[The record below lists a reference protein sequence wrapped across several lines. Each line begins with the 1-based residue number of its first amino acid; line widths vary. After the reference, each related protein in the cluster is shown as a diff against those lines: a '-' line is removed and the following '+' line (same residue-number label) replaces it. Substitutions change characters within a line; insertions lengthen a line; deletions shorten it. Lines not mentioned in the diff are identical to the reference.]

1 MPEYPSSGGSAAPSV
16 SAAVN
21 VKSLYGVAGDGVTDD
36 TAAIRNAIN
45 TEVANCQTN
54 GTYFA
59 KLYFPAGIY
68 LVNGAYAQGGST
80 RGNAILPLP
89 LIGVTGQ
96 KVTLVL
102 EGAGDATGLPH
113 WHQTVTQQNGTVFK
127 TTRTDGTNDAS
138 GRTFADGVT
147 TNNSAVVT
155 SATAAFV
162 ATDVGRYVTGTGIP
176 LGTWI
181 ASRQSAT
188 QVTLSQNAT
197 ATATGVSITL
207 SGFGEAS
214 ILGGPTPAEGY
225 GPTWSISDPLF
236 SNMLLNLTGITFV
249 APANPTVSGVDARCL
264 AEFNFAT
271 LAFQAD
277 QNPPTATIPAH
288 TWQFGLGMPQ
298 TGNNDNCNGLWYS
311 EEGAY
316 FGILASEHTCI
327 QSVRCIYSADG
338 IFMQYG
344 TGFHGAWIGYA
355 SIEACAVCLNV
366 SASNTYSKIVID
378 VLDYEDGA
386 GGFAPQAHIY
396 DPGNRLYGSVGLQ
409 TNDAFAPVVTG
420 AANLDVKSLQAGKGA
435 VTPPAVPASTVTY
448 QNVFWRDAAVTVT
461 GGTVTAITVDGVVTG
476 LTSGTV
482 IVPSGKAISWTG
494 TGAPTWKWWL
504 L

>member
-1 MPEYPSSGGSAAPSV
+1 MGLSVPSSATLSAGVNAKTAYNLKGDGSTDDSAA
-16 SAAVN
+16 
-21 VKSLYGVAGDGVTDD
+21 LW
-36 TAAIRNAIN
+36 NAIS
-45 TEVANCQTN
+45 TEVANGIAN

-59 KLYFPAGIY
+59 RLFFPAGIY
-68 LVNGAYAQGGST
+68 MLNGSYVQGGAT
-80 RGNAILPLP
+80 RGNAIVPLP
-89 LIGVTGQ
+89 IMPVTGQ
-96 KVTLVL
+96 KFVL
-102 EGAGDATGLPH
+102 ELVGAGDATSLPH
-113 WHQTVTQQNGTVFK
+113 WHQTVTQQSGTVFK
-127 TTRTDGTNDAS
+127 TTRTDGSNDAS
-138 GRTFADGVT
+138 GRTFNNGVT

-162 ATDVGRYVTGTGIP
+162 ATDIGRYVTGAGIP

-225 GPTWSISDPLF
+225 GPSWSISDPLF
-236 SNMLLNLTGITFV
+236 SNMLLYIDGIAFV
-249 APANPTVSGVDARCL
+249 YPANSTVSGLDARCL
-264 AEFNFAT
+264 AEFNFGR
-271 LAFQAD
+271 LGSQAD

-298 TGNNDNCNGLWYS
+298 TGNNDNCNGVWYS
-311 EEGAY
+311 CEGAY
-316 FGILASEHTCI
+316 FPILVGEHTCI
-327 QSVRCIYSADG
+327 QSMRAIYCADG
-338 IFMQYG
+338 IFCQDG
-344 TGFHGAWIGYA
+344 TSFHGAWIGYA

-409 TNDAFAPVVTG
+409 TNDTPFAPIVTG
-420 AANLDVKSLQAGKGA
+420 AANLDIKSLQAGKGA
-435 VTPPAVPASTVTY
+435 VTAPAVPASTVAY
-448 QNVFWRDAAVTVT
+448 QNTFWRDAAVTIT

-482 IVPSGKAISWTG
+482 IVPSGKTISWTG
-494 TGAPTWKWWL
+494 AAAPTWKWWL
-504 L
+504 F